1 MKSRIITMMIL
12 IFSLLFTGC
21 WDKSEIERRI
31 FISTIGVDSSK
42 DIDKE
47 LKDYSKDKFSEKTIK
62 KIKVT
67 YGFPDISGF
76 SPSKAIIEKDSTLT
90 VDTYSMEG
98 ALIEASSKSSRSIY
112 LGHTRLLLLS
122 KDLFQ
127 YPDTVKE
134 IMDYISREPK
144 LNRKINMVVTEG
156 NTEQFMKAQFDVD
169 KHIQTYIS
177 GIIDNSESTS
187 KVLGVTLNDFLVSMK
202 ERNKGLLPM
211 LKVDR
216 GSGELKL
223 SGMAVIDDYEFKGEL
238 NDVETTNLELLRGNM
253 KKGVK
258 VICMEGHPY
267 DYEINKVKK
276 EIEINQNNDNI
287 SVNIYLH
294 LDGEI
299 KDRYSTDNKLKL
311 EEVKLLEEALDKNIR
326 EECEK
331 LVKNTQQN
339 IGVDIIGIDEYMEKF
354 KPSLWKQLK
363 DSYKEQYLKTEVR
376 IFVEST
382 IRSVGITN

>member
-299 KDRYSTDNKLKL
+299 KDRYSADNKLKL

-363 DSYKEQYLKTEVR
+363 DSYKDQYLKTEVR

>member
-363 DSYKEQYLKTEVR
+363 DSYKDQYLKTEVR

>member
-1 MKSRIITMMIL
+1 MKSRIIAVMVL
-12 IFSLLFTGC
+12 IFSIFFTGC

-144 LNRKINMVVTEG
+144 LNRKINMVITEG

-276 EIEINQNNDNI
+276 EIEVTQNQDNI
-287 SVNIYLH
+287 SVDIYLH
-294 LDGEI
+294 LNGEI
-299 KDRYSTDNKLKL
+299 KDRYSGNNKLKL

-326 EECEK
+326 DECEK

-339 IGVDIIGIDEYMEKF
+339 IGVDIIGIDEYIKKF
-354 KPSLWKQLK
+354 KPNLWKQLQ
-363 DSYKEQYLKTEVR
+363 DSYKEQYVKTEVR

-382 IRSVGITN
+382 IRSIGITN